1 MSAHDF
7 LLVAPLSLISDPQ
20 IIFHGLFAIKLRTKR
35 KVPIR
40 SAKEVPA
47 LASVRAL
54 VSAAQLEIFV
64 REPAATTRSVGFTSR
79 ERMNNFR

>member
-47 LASVRAL
+47 LANVRAL
-54 VSAAQLEIFV
+54 VSPAQPNILC
-64 REPAATTRSVGFTSR
+64 RDL
-79 ERMNNFR
+79 